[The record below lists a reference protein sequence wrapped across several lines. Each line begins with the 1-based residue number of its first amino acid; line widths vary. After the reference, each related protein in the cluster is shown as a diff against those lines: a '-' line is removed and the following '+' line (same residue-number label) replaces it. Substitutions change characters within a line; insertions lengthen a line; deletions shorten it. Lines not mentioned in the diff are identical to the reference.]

1 MKTVRAIVAALAFV
15 VLGSG
20 AVHGQ
25 CTSETEQGR
34 RVVTEFATQHGS
46 GTRPAGVPVVDASQ
60 IRLLTN
66 ASDSAVC
73 QQLFYRYMGQRQDP
87 ETAPTDRHWTYYQ
100 VGSLY
105 YVVVTRISP
114 PVQHT
119 KEGIRLRLGWIPILV
134 FNSNFDHLVTVGR

>member
-1 MKTVRAIVAALAFV
+1 MQTVYAFAAALTFV
-15 VLGSG
+15 VFGSG
-20 AVHGQ
+20 TAYGQ

-34 RVVTEFATQHGS
+34 RLVTEFATQYGS
-46 GTRPAGVPVVDASQ
+46 GSRPAGVPVVDASQ

-66 ASDSAVC
+66 TNDATVC
-73 QQLFYRYMGQRQDP
+73 QQLYYKYLGQRHDP
-87 ETAPTDRHWTYYQ
+87 NSAPTDRHWTFYQ

-119 KEGIRLRLGWIPILV
+119 YGGVRLRLGWTPILV
-134 FNSNFDHLVTVGR
+134 FNSNLDHIITVGR